1 MIVRPPGAPGP
12 GARQTRILACLAS
25 PLPPV
30 PPPAWV
36 AAAQRRAGLAAAG
49 PVRRSPAGWLAR
61 PARRAPVPRAA
72 GGRGRRGIYLGAK
85 GIGEAGTIG
94 AVPAV
99 QNAVIDALSPLGA
112 RHIDMPATPA
122 RVWAAISEARESR

>member
-49 PVRRSPAGWLAR
+49 PVRRSPAGWLSPRAAR
-61 PARRAPVPRAA
+61 ETGLHLSGALPAA
-72 GGRGRRGIYLGAK
+72 GGRGRRGIYPG
-85 GIGEAGTIG
+85 
-94 AVPAV
+94 
-99 QNAVIDALSPLGA
+99 
-112 RHIDMPATPA
+112 
-122 RVWAAISEARESR
+122 